1 MPWYPPQGSA
11 ASSGYDFAGATTN
24 GAESLQLGTI
34 PVPANFNG
42 FVQVRVAARFVQAAP
57 AAEIPMSRTIRAYIT
72 KGTMSGPITV
82 VNSNKIAAETYEAGI
97 GYSLG
102 TTLLPGLNDSSIMEV
117 RVTGIA
123 SGVTYWDGHADLWG
137 REQGS
142 DG

>member
-1 MPWYPPQGSA
+1 
-11 ASSGYDFAGATTN
+11 
-24 GAESLQLGTI
+24 
-34 PVPANFNG
+34 VPANFNG